1 MIKTM
6 TELCVS
12 STVDTPR
19 SSLISLTSRK
29 APGGRSKKGHKASRR
44 SWRVGR
50 SSGGGDAPPADDDA
64 DAKRI
69 VGACPWLSNVPYIAA
84 GSDLDRVADVV
95 SRHYRGEFC
104 WAASFE
110 PRLVAALMARGFL
123 TMAQRVGREGHAL
136 LPKMHRQRCALVFPD
151 LHVSRSARRK
161 AKQFSLSV
169 DTSFDAV
176 VAGIREQHGDECW
189 FYPPLVEAF
198 RTLHCQGSAHVKMRT
213 FEVWDKTTGLLVAGE
228 LGYACGD
235 VYTSL
240 SGFSRMASAGAV
252 QCAATAKLLARSG
265 YVLWDL
271 GMELPY
277 KTKLGAQLLPR
288 DAFLKRLR
296 QARAVGAL
304 RLYPIN
310 KRECC
315 RLLIDCPRVPV
326 VSPPATDDSASA
338 TSETTA
344 STDTV

>member
-50 SSGGGDAPPADDDA
+50 SSGGGDAPPADGDA

-189 FYPPLVEAF
+189 FYPPLVRAF
-198 RTLHCQGSAHVKMRT
+198 KALFEGRLAGDGAAPPVTMHT
-213 FEVWDKTTGLLVAGE
+213 FECRDRKTGALVAGE
-228 LGYACGD
+228 LGYAVGD

-240 SGFSRMASAGAV
+240 SGFSRAPSAGSV
-252 QCAATAKLLARSG
+252 QCAATAKALQLSG
-265 YVLWDL
+265 YGLWDL

-277 KTKLGAQLLPR
+277 KIAMGASTLPR
-288 DAFLKRLR
+288 LDFLKRLDA
-296 QARAVGAL
+296 ARAAGPVAIVLPPGDDARAL
-304 RLYPIN
+304 LDAP
-310 KRECC
+310 
-315 RLLIDCPRVPV
+315 PR
-326 VSPPATDDSASA
+326 ADSVRSD
-338 TSETTA
+338 E
-344 STDTV
+344 